1 MFNIRKKNKEEIE
14 NEEVNTLYDKISG
27 ENGSEEYEITT
38 EDLKKVTELIMSD
51 ITKSS
56 EKIEKKIN
64 TKNKQE
70 IKITFGELE
79 IEMKANK
86 DLSYLTT
93 NIFYI
98 ITLLKQEGLIT
109 PVPTNGDVYMGG
121 GEVEEFVDPNIM

>member
-14 NEEVNTLYDKISG
+14 NEEVNTLYDKLSG

-109 PVPTNGDVYMGG
+109 SVPTNGDVYRDG